1 MSSKRK
7 NTPTKLPKDSLINEQ
22 PSLSL
27 NTSLQIE
34 ERTDHADSDNDHID
48 EKKVDPSGDNH
59 SHNESYLQR
68 DIVTGMNSSNGNKN
82 TDIDLAAESLQQSHS
97 ERESDSES
105 DAADLQTH
113 LFVDTNCQSS
123 VRASSPLKL
132 SLSSSPSI
140 LGTVMQYN
148 SQKRSMES
156 VLRRLNSKAPD
167 ISLEMAPDTGEDFSG
182 SPKVMDTVQAVLAG
196 EATLSEKERQISEMI
211 SHLQNIRENLS
222 KQKDQVI
229 VDLLRHSHCCM

>member
-7 NTPTKLPKDSLINEQ
+7 NTPTKLSKDSLVNEQ

-27 NTSLQIE
+27 SSSLQTE
-34 ERTDHADSDNDHID
+34 EEDADNVDCDSDHTDEDRVDSRGTGDID
-48 EKKVDPSGDNH
+48 EA
-59 SHNESYLQR
+59 YLQR
-68 DIVTGMNSSNGNKN
+68 EADTGTNISHGDKP
-82 TDIDLAAESLQQSHS
+82 DCLDLGADSLVQSQS
-97 ERESDSES
+97 RQESDSES
-105 DAADLQTH
+105 DAGDLQSD

-123 VRASSPLKL
+123 LRASSPSKL
-132 SLSSSPSI
+132 CLSSSPSI

-148 SQKRSMES
+148 SQRRSMES
-156 VLRRLNSKAPD
+156 VLKRLNSKV
-167 ISLEMAPDTGEDFSG
+167 PDTSVDMAGDVSEDFNH

-222 KQKDQVI
+222 KQKDQ
-229 VDLLRHSHCCM
+229 